1 VNRRAA
7 ISILRGDAEFR
18 LRKADAWSRPTALL
32 SMRWSRT
39 LKTKKED
46 VIWFVPNDDRPLFA
60 FASIWTEFKG
70 ERGTKSKPIPPALTS
85 FTAS

>member
-1 VNRRAA
+1 
-7 ISILRGDAEFR
+7 
-18 LRKADAWSRPTALL
+18 
-32 SMRWSRT
+32 MRWSRT